1 MYAHASS
8 EYIQT
13 TAGAVLAALQAAF
26 SGGAE
31 AMLEEAVAALVPL
44 HVACGTWQRIVD
56 WSSGE
61 EQTYFYDGGD
71 DWWDYRQR
79 RLQGDEY
86 FYESRLRGAQLL
98 DPWRR

>member
-1 MYAHASS
+1 MLVQVVSKATGVVT
-8 EYIQT
+8 ERELT
-13 TAGAVLAALQAAF
+13 GEF
-26 SGGAE
+26 ECGEAE
-31 AMLEEAVAALVPL
+31 AEVEE
-44 HVACGTWQRIVD
+44 
-56 WSSGE
+56 
-61 EQTYFYDGGD
+61 TYFYDGGD